1 MCLSYEQTATSL
13 AIEAK
18 YMRRWEFDSIAQ
30 AETSIISWFSGTPF
44 ERLLLEQHL
53 NSMIGISLF
62 TFFLSNFKESIFYQ
76 QEKCLLN

>member
-1 MCLSYEQTATSL
+1 MCLSYDQTATSL

-30 AETSIISWFSGTPF
+30 AETSIISWFPGTPY

-53 NSMIGISLF
+53 NSMIGISLI
-62 TFFLSNFKESIFYQ
+62 TFLSNFKKTLYYI
-76 QEKCLLN
+76 N

>member
-1 MCLSYEQTATSL
+1 
-13 AIEAK
+13 
-18 YMRRWEFDSIAQ
+18 MRRWEFDSIAQ

-62 TFFLSNFKESIFYQ
+62 TFFFIKFQGINFLPARKMFIKLINQIAYYFV
-76 QEKCLLN
+76 